1 MIKWLL
7 WTALFL
13 AAGMAFVIAVNAD
26 QQNFEI
32 PFIVLA
38 CAALALGWTTG
49 AAGWRGLAIWI
60 LLPWILIPLA
70 IPFGDTNKFTGG
82 DDTDPVTM
90 MVIVPALASTVLIL
104 VAAGARSLYQRRRD
118 QRTVA

>member
-1 MIKWLL
+1 MIKSLL

-13 AAGMAFVIAVNAD
+13 AAGIAFVIAVNAD

-38 CAALALGWTTG
+38 CSALALGWTTR
-49 AAGWRGLAIWI
+49 AACWRGLAIWL

-70 IPFGDTNKFTGG
+70 ISLGETNKFTGG

-90 MVIVPALASTVLIL
+90 MGIAPAFASHVLIL
-104 VAAGARSLYQRRRD
+104 V
-118 QRTVA
+118 